1 VSGTKSWISHIRLN
15 FLRIANL
22 FSGWR
27 NTNNS
32 QLLGSHWSSRAFCT
46 SHLLENI
53 TNKKCK
59 TAHKKQKHTK
69 LEVQKQ
75 KHIREEEEEDN
86 TFKNERNRRT
96 SDSRRRRALPRKC
109 LKLSKKAMER

>member
-1 VSGTKSWISHIRLN
+1 M
-15 FLRIANL
+15 
-22 FSGWR
+22 
-27 NTNNS
+27 
-32 QLLGSHWSSRAFCT
+32 
-46 SHLLENI
+46 
-53 TNKKCK
+53 
-59 TAHKKQKHTK
+59 K

-75 KHIREEEEEDN
+75 KHIREEEEEEDN